1 MKILIAG
8 DWHSELHEEAVYQAL
23 RRLGHEVFRFSWHE
37 YFHPRTGWLRLADD
51 ILKRAQNKYLMGP
64 LLARINRDL
73 LARVAEVKPDMIF
86 VYRGTHI
93 TAQTLRAIRR
103 VLPEITLVGYNND
116 DPFSPMYPTW
126 LWRHFF
132 AGIPEYDLVLAYRQA
147 NIEDFR
153 TVGARRVELLR
164 SWYVVERNHPTP
176 LTDSDRRQYESDVVF
191 AGHYEDDGRLEHLE
205 AVAAAGYRLRIFGPG
220 YDWDPVLKRSSV
232 LAGHVPVR
240 LVWGEDY
247 NRALCGGKIALCFLS
262 KLNRDTYTRRCFE
275 IPATRTMML
284 AEYSLDLA
292 TLYSEGRDVELFRS
306 ADELIGKIKFYL
318 QHEDKR
324 LAVATAGHES
334 VIRDG
339 HDVASRMKT
348 MMEWVGDIRSST
360 DVGASPS
367 GSGADQRASEA
378 QQKVVK
384 KQC

>member
-8 DWHSELHEEAVYQAL
+8 DWHSELHEEVVYQAL

-37 YFHPRTGWLRLADD
+37 YFCPRAGWLHVADD

-73 LARVAEVKPDMIF
+73 LARVADVKPEMVF

-93 TAQTLRAIRR
+93 TAQTLREIRR
-103 VLPEITLVGYNND
+103 KRPGVTLVGYNND
-116 DPFSPMYPTW
+116 DPFSPMCPTW
-126 LWRHFF
+126 LWRHFL
-132 AGIPEYDLVLAYRQA
+132 AGIPDYDLALAYRKA
-147 NIEDFR
+147 NVEDFR
-153 TVGARRVELLR
+153 AAGARRVELLR
-164 SWYVVERNHPTP
+164 SWYVVERNHPTF
-176 LTDSDRRQYESDVVF
+176 LTDSDKQSYESDVVF
-191 AGHYEDDGRLEHLE
+191 VGHYEDDGRLEHLE

-220 YDWDPVLKRSSV
+220 YDWDPVLKRSRV

-284 AEYSLDLA
+284 AEYSPDLA

-306 ADELIGKIKFYL
+306 TEELIGKVKFYL
-318 QHEDKR
+318 QHDDKR
-324 LAVATAGHES
+324 LAVADAGYESVMRDRHDVVSRMETVMGWVGEIRSRSGMGESPDSSGVARSGNRAGH
-334 VIRDG
+334 
-339 HDVASRMKT
+339 
-348 MMEWVGDIRSST
+348 
-360 DVGASPS
+360 
-367 GSGADQRASEA
+367 
-378 QQKVVK
+378 KVVE